1 MKNYEI
7 TVNGKVYQVSVKE
20 VNGDAHSQQ
29 ANQPVATVPQAANQ
43 PQNPSQTNDQN
54 ISAPMPGTILRVKV
68 TEGQSV
74 VAGDVL
80 CILEAMKME
89 NEIVAP
95 RNGTVSNIQIGV
107 NQAVESGDLLL
118 TIS

>member
-7 TVNGKVYQVSVKE
+7 TVNGKVYQVAVKE
-20 VNGDAHSQQ
+20 VDAETHPQQ
-29 ANQPVATVPQAANQ
+29 GNQPVIPAQQTPNQ
-43 PQNPSQTNDQN
+43 PQNSVQTNGQN
-54 ISAPMPGTILRVKV
+54 ISAPMPGTILRVQV

-74 VAGDVL
+74 AAGEVL

-95 RNGTVSNIQIGV
+95 TSGVVSNIQIGV
-107 NQAVESGDLLL
+107 NQAVESGDVLLA
-118 TIS
+118 IS